1 MSGQLFRYRAN
12 GLTLE
17 STIELPELAPA
28 DDVPDV
34 HIRYGEVP
42 ERLAEPIMRGARY
55 ETASGE
61 YLLTLPGVGRYW
73 VKDGRQVVIAPDPGA
88 TDEDV
93 RVFIL
98 SSVMGALAHQRG
110 FLPLHASALEVN
122 GGCVLFAGDS
132 GSGKSTIAAAFHHR
146 GYRLAADDICAI
158 SLGDEGYPVVHPGYR
173 HLKLWAD
180 AVEQFGDSL
189 GERRKMRFGLQKYN
203 VLLRE
208 AARTTPLRVTRIF
221 IFARTLSDRVAL
233 RTLHGRAKVSAIRQ
247 QTFRLRLLKG
257 LGVSHHHFPLL
268 HALGQAPVV
277 AVHRPLQL
285 SAIDELV
292 TRLEE
297 NMHGIGPVDG
307 HD

>member
-1 MSGQLFRYRAN
+1 
-12 GLTLE
+12 
-17 STIELPELAPA
+17 
-28 DDVPDV
+28 
-34 HIRYGEVP
+34 
-42 ERLAEPIMRGARY
+42 
-55 ETASGE
+55 
-61 YLLTLPGVGRYW
+61 
-73 VKDGRQVVIAPDPGA
+73 VVIAPEPGA
-88 TDEDV
+88 RDEDV

-98 SSVMGALAHQRG
+98 SSVMGALAHQHG

-132 GSGKSTIAAAFHHR
+132 GSGKSTVAAAFHRR

-158 SLGDEGYPVVHPGYR
+158 SLDDEGHPVVHPGYR

-180 AVEQFGDSL
+180 AVDRFGDGL

-208 AARTTPLRVTRIF
+208 EARTTPLRVCRIF
-221 IFARTLSDRVAL
+221 ILARKPSDRIEL
-233 RTLHGRAKVSAIRQ
+233 RAIHGRSKVSAIRK

-257 LGVSHHHFPLL
+257 LGVPHHHFSLL

-285 SAIDELV
+285 SALDELV
-292 TRLEE
+292 DRLED
-297 NMHGIGPVDG
+297 NMQEAPAIAP
-307 HD
+307 

>member
-1 MSGQLFRYRAN
+1 MQLFRYRAN

-17 STIELPELAPA
+17 STIELPELAPGGDA
-28 DDVPDV
+28 PDV

-42 ERLAEPIMRGARY
+42 ARLEQPIMRAARY
-55 ETASGE
+55 ETAAGE
-61 YLLTLPGVGRYW
+61 YLLTLPRVGRYW
-73 VKDGRQVVIAPDPGA
+73 VKDGRQVVIAPEPGA

-110 FLPLHASALEVN
+110 FLPLHASALELN
-122 GGCVLFAGDS
+122 GGCVLFAGKS
-132 GSGKSTIAAAFHHR
+132 GSGKSTVAAAFHSR

-158 SLGDEGYPVVHPGYR
+158 SLDDDGDPVVHPGYR
-173 HLKLWAD
+173 HLKLWPD
-180 AVEQFGDSL
+180 AVERFGDSL

-203 VLLRE
+203 VLLPE

-221 IFARTLSDRVAL
+221 ILAPTHADRIELRAL
-233 RTLHGRAKVSAIRQ
+233 DEGSRVPAIRE

-257 LGVSHHHFPLL
+257 LGVRHHHSPLL

-277 AVHRPLQL
+277 AVCRPLQL
-285 SAIDELV
+285 SALDELV
-292 TRLEE
+292 ARLED
-297 NMHGIGPVDG
+297 NMLGVAAG
-307 HD
+307 

>member
-1 MSGQLFRYRAN
+1 MSPPVFRYRAN

-28 DDVPDV
+28 DAEPDV

-42 ERLAEPIMRGARY
+42 AALEQPTMRGARY

-73 VKDGRQVVIAPDPGA
+73 VKDGRQVVIAPEAGV

-110 FLPLHASALEVN
+110 FLPLHASALELD
-122 GGCVLFAGDS
+122 GGCVLFAGKS
-132 GSGKSTIAAAFHHR
+132 GSGKSTIAAAFHRR

-158 SLGDEGYPVVHPGYR
+158 SLDGEGHPVVHPGYR
-173 HLKLWAD
+173 HLKLWPD
-180 AVEQFGDSL
+180 AVERFGDAL
-189 GERRKMRFGLQKYN
+189 GERRRMRFGLRKYN

-208 AARTTPLRVTRIF
+208 DARVAPLRVTRIF
-221 IFARTLSDRVAL
+221 IFAQQPSERIELTA
-233 RTLHGRAKVSAIRQ
+233 LHGRAKVQAIRR

-257 LGVSHHHFPLL
+257 LGVRDNHFPLL

-277 AVHRPLQL
+277 TVHRPLDL
-285 SAIDELV
+285 GALDELV
-292 TRLEE
+292 ARLEE
-297 NMHGIGPVDG
+297 NMHAVAAGG
-307 HD
+307 